1 MTIATLVGA
10 GREIIT
16 VGPRTPVSE
25 AVRRLAEKRIGAMP
39 VLEDGTVVG
48 IFSER
53 DVLYALAEHGAVML
67 EWPVERVM
75 TAPPITIAGTMPNL
89 LIVHA
94 DTPWQTVA
102 DLVRAGRGASS
113 KLSYASAGN
122 GTSQHLCMELF
133 KLQAGVEAVHVPY
146 KGAGPALQAVMAGET
161 LCSFENL
168 AVAAPQLASGRIRA
182 LAITSARRLG
192 AWPSVPTVAESGFP
206 GFEVTSWQALF
217 APARLPAP
225 LLARLNEAAV
235 SALRLPGTRERF
247 ATLGMDVTPM
257 TPQESQSFQRAE
269 VEKWAKVI
277 KAARLTI
284 T

>member
-1 MTIATLVGA
+1 MA
-10 GREIIT
+10 GRAKGKRF
-16 VGPRTPVSE
+16 VGTRSVQELVAAIKAKPDAVSY
-25 AVRRLAEKRIGAMP
+25 
-39 VLEDGTVVG
+39 GT
-48 IFSER
+48 S
-53 DVLYALAEHGAVML
+53 
-67 EWPVERVM
+67 
-75 TAPPITIAGTMPNL
+75 
-89 LIVHA
+89 
-94 DTPWQTVA
+94 
-102 DLVRAGRGASS
+102 
-113 KLSYASAGN
+113 GN